1 MKVKE
6 SQSKIKIAGHTRGGG
21 DSMSSLSDYIE
32 QYIMEKLAAAGGA
45 VELQRNELAARF
57 NCVPSQINYVISTRF
72 TRERGFIVES
82 RRGGGG
88 YIRILRIQL
97 PEENKLLTELDH
109 FVGSQISQRQAEDI
123 IYRLANDGIIN
134 TREMA
139 ILLSILDRQTLD
151 MRLPERDMWRARL
164 LKAALLGLIKHVT
177 KGGYDDDL

>member
-1 MKVKE
+1 
-6 SQSKIKIAGHTRGGG
+6 
-21 DSMSSLSDYIE
+21 MSSLSDYIE
-32 QYIMEKLAAAGGA
+32 KYIMEILATTGGA
-45 VELQRNELAARF
+45 VELQRNELAAKF

-97 PEENKLLTELDH
+97 PQENQLLKELDQL
-109 FVGSQISQRQAEDI
+109 VGTQINQRQAEDVI
-123 IYRLANDGIIN
+123 FRLADEGVIS

-139 ILLSILDRQTLD
+139 ILLSIMDRNTLD
-151 MRLPERDMWRARL
+151 IRLPERDIWRARL
-164 LKAALLGLIKHVT
+164 LKAALLGLIKHET